1 MMEIPPQETGDQSP
15 DKKILIKKA
24 LGMKGNS
31 YTATVGDIKEV
42 LLLISLQVQ
51 FYYSDN
57 NQ

>member
-1 MMEIPPQETGDQSP
+1 
-15 DKKILIKKA
+15 
-24 LGMKGNS
+24 MKGDS
-31 YTATVGDIKEV
+31 YTATVGAIKEV

>member
-42 LLLISLQVQ
+42 II
-51 FYYSDN
+51 D
-57 NQ
+57 